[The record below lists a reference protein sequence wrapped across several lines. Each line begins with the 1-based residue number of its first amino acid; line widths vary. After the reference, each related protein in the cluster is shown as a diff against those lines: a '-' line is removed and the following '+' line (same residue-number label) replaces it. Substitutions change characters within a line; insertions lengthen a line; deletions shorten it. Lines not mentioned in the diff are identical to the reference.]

1 MTFDQALEIIS
12 RNKKLIG
19 TVTEKDLF
27 IDLLLVVPTDEKMR
41 KQFIHS
47 LLFTRDPQQS
57 IVPFIGSDVEVWA
70 TNTEYLFKQNVLFY
84 KVICE

>member
-1 MTFDQALEIIS
+1 MTFNQALEIIS

-27 IDLLLVVPTDEKMR
+27 IDQLLVVPTDEKMR
-41 KQFIHS
+41 DQFIHS

-57 IVPFIGSDVEVWA
+57 IAPFIGSDVEVWA
-70 TNTEYLFKQNVLFY
+70 TNTEYLFKQNLLFY
-84 KVICE
+84 KVIRE